1 MLLEYIHSSKD
12 VKQLTNDQLH
22 TLVDE
27 ARAALLGAADPA
39 PRTWAGGALIVLA
52 ALLSIRPVR
61 RPRGPG

>member
-1 MLLEYIHSSKD
+1 MLAEVVFATGSA
-12 VKQLTNDQLH
+12 V
-22 TLVDE
+22 
-27 ARAALLGAADPA
+27 LLGAADPA